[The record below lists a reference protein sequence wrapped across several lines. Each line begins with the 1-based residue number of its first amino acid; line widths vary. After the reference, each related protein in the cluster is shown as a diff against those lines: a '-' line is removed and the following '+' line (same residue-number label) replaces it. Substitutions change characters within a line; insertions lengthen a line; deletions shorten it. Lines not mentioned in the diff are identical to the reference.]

1 MLYNVA
7 GLPIGVFQSM
17 FSVVALET
25 FELPAEQNG
34 YLLSYVGILT
44 MVIILTAFPAG
55 VHKIHKI
62 CLPLFN
68 FFLWTFQIVQ
78 GLGVGIVTKK
88 YSENDILKWS
98 SFLLVWSYLAL
109 VRFKHVVYIEELKIL
124 EL

>member
-1 MLYNVA
+1 MLYNIA

-25 FELPAEQNG
+25 FKLPAEQNG

-68 FFLWTFQIVQ
+68 FFYGRFRLYRV
-78 GLGVGIVTKK
+78 LG
-88 YSENDILKWS
+88 SES
-98 SFLLVWSYLAL
+98 
-109 VRFKHVVYIEELKIL
+109 
-124 EL
+124 